1 MAAGTSDDE
10 VELAKVLNE
19 LKTMQETSTDD
30 ALLIDRILNMGWS
43 THHA

>member
-10 VELAKVLNE
+10 VKLAKVLNE
-19 LKTMQETSTDD
+19 LKMMQETSAGDV
-30 ALLIDRILNMGWS
+30 LLIDRILNMGWS